1 MTVHTVFAQ
10 IFSSIVRNIVVG
22 EYYDCDIAAKSTY
35 GIEAFAIDVTQIPVQ
50 IDDLYEDGN
59 FYRMV
64 NGKKK
69 KIEPIP
75 TDSQKVESLM
85 SSTQSANELLEE
97 VATLLLELA
106 EAAE

>member
-1 MTVHTVFAQ
+1 MAVHTVFAQ
-10 IFSSIVRNIVVG
+10 IYSGIVRNIVVG
-22 EYYDCDIAAKSTY
+22 DYYDCDIAAKSTY

-50 IDDLYEDGN
+50 IDDLYEQGE

-75 TDSQKVESLM
+75 TDTERVNSLLT
-85 SSTQSANELLEE
+85 STQNTNELLEE

-106 EAAE
+106 EASE